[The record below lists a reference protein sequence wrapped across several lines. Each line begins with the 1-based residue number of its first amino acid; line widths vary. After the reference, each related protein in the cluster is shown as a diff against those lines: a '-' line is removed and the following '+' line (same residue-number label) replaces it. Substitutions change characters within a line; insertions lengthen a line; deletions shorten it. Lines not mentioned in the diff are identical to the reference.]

1 MTTEINCLS
10 IDGAMNET
18 GRKGEQKEQNIIL
31 IQKTNA
37 NAKGKRMAFPV
48 DRMGTGPGSVFAGEI
63 TSA

>member
-10 IDGAMNET
+10 IDGATNET
-18 GRKGEQKEQNIIL
+18 GRKGERKEQKIIL

-48 DRMGTGPGSVFAGEI
+48 NRMGTGPGSVFAGEI